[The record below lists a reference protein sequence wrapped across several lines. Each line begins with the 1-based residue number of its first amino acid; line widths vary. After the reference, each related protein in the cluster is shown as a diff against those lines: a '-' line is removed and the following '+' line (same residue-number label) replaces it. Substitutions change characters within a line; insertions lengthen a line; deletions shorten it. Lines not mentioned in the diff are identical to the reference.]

1 MIFRRLF
8 QIRKRGAIMQKEAI
22 DGCYQKH
29 QKYMY
34 RLAYLKLNN
43 KMDAE
48 DAVQTAFLQAL
59 RYCESLEKDESFLP
73 WLIRIVL
80 NECNTIRRKRLRRK
94 EEFCDEQLTQVP
106 VAGVEERAVLRMDLG
121 SAFASLENRYREPL
135 AMLYLLGYSSEDIA
149 KRMNMTRCAVSGMV
163 RRGKERLR
171 AAM

>member
-1 MIFRRLF
+1 
-8 QIRKRGAIMQKEAI
+8 MQKEAL
-22 DGCYQKH
+22 DGCYKKH
-29 QKYMY
+29 QQYMY
-34 RLAYLKLNN
+34 RLAYLRLNN

-80 NECNTIRRKRLRRK
+80 NECNNIRRKRLRRR
-94 EEFCDEQLTQVP
+94 EEFADEQLAQVP
-106 VAGVEERAVLRMDLG
+106 VAGVEDRAVMRLDLV
-121 SAFASLENRYREPL
+121 SAFASLENRYRIPI

-163 RRGKERLR
+163 RRGKEKLR
-171 AAM
+171 AAI

>member
-1 MIFRRLF
+1 
-8 QIRKRGAIMQKEAI
+8 MQKEAL

-34 RLAYLKLNN
+34 RLAYLRLNN

-59 RYCESLEKDESFLP
+59 RYCESLEKEESFLP
-73 WLIRIVL
+73 WLIRIVI
-80 NECNTIRRKRLRRK
+80 NECNNIRRKRLRRR
-94 EEFCDEQLTQVP
+94 EDFVNEQLESVP
-106 VAGVEERAVLRMDLG
+106 VAGVEERAILRMDFNN
-121 SAFASLENRYREPL
+121 AFASLENRYLEPL

-149 KRMNMTRCAVSGMV
+149 RRMNITRCAVSGMV